1 MSRLET
7 ISKEY
12 RDCTLV
18 MNSCRYT
25 CGDEYCTGS
34 ADVISD
40 GDCRGR
46 DPEDGGAG
54 SAATVGTNC
63 DISERAKQLAENAA
77 RYTPTHQ
84 YCSTTA

>member
-7 ISKEY
+7 ISKEF
-12 RDCTLV
+12 RECTLV

-25 CGDEYCTGS
+25 CGNQYCTGS
-34 ADVISD
+34 NDVISD

-46 DPEDGGAG
+46 DPKAEGA
-54 SAATVGTNC
+54 SIGTNC
-63 DISERAKQLAENAA
+63 DISERVKQLKKNAA

-84 YCSTTA
+84 YC